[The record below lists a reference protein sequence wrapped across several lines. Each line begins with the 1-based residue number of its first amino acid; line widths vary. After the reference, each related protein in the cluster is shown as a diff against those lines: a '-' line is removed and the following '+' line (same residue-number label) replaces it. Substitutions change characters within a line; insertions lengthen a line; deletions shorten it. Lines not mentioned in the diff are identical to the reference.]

1 MDFYSILLDKK
12 LGGRDDL
19 PLDFNLYV
27 NRNLTTVTTKMLDG
41 LTKIGDGAFRSC
53 TSLTSVEIP
62 NSVTSVGRSAFE
74 GCTSLPSIEIPNSV
88 TSIESTTFFGCSS
101 LTSIGIPNSI
111 TKIGGNAFNRC
122 TSLTSIEIPSSVTEI
137 GIYSFSYCKNLT
149 RVTVRA
155 TTPPTL
161 GYGVFTG
168 TASNLVIY
176 VPSGSVNAYK
186 AATNWKNYASQIQ
199 AIPS

>member
-62 NSVTSVGRSAFE
+62 DSVTNIGGSAFSGCSSLPSFTIPNSVTSIGDNAFS
-74 GCTSLPSIEIPNSV
+74 GCSSLPSIEIP
-88 TSIESTTFFGCSS
+88 
-101 LTSIGIPNSI
+101 
-111 TKIGGNAFNRC
+111 
-122 TSLTSIEIPSSVTEI
+122 SSVNVMGNFI
-137 GIYSFSYCKNLT
+137 FYYCNNLT

-161 GYGVFTG
+161 GYVAFTG